1 VALATVTLAGGCDDG
16 KVPGLATPPLS
27 VQTILHQHGP
37 SDLDRFLHGLAAAVA
52 VARREARLGSVGIAI
67 GDCSPEP
74 VIDSDRALSL
84 GDQLGALGNSRFD
97 YRFFGENLDSA
108 GVHNALFGAFGGE
121 LVLIVN
127 PDVYALPSLLGLII
141 ERTGEPKTGIVEA
154 RQVPLEHSKAFGHD
168 TGETSWASTAC
179 ALVDGDGMSRLGG
192 FGPQR
197 FFLYCDD
204 VDFSWRT
211 RLGRRVIYEPTA
223 CVFHDKRLDRDG
235 QVQAG
240 VAEVYYSAE
249 AALIMAWKYSRP
261 NVADRRSEGLL
272 TTGSPAHTR
281 AVETF
286 RQRQAVGRLP
296 EQLDL
301 QGNVAQFV
309 GYAYAPH
316 RFAFDDE

>member
-27 VQTILHQHGP
+27 VQTILHQNSP
-37 SDLDRFLHGLAAAVA
+37 SDLDRFLHGLAAA
-52 VARREARLGSVGIAI
+52 
-67 GDCSPEP
+67 
-74 VIDSDRALSL
+74 
-84 GDQLGALGNSRFD
+84 
-97 YRFFGENLDSA
+97 
-108 GVHNALFGAFGGE
+108 
-121 LVLIVN
+121 
-127 PDVYALPSLLGLII
+127 
-141 ERTGEPKTGIVEA
+141 
-154 RQVPLEHSKAFGHD
+154 
-168 TGETSWASTAC
+168 
-179 ALVDGDGMSRLGG
+179 
-192 FGPQR
+192 GPQR
-197 FFLYCDD
+197 FFLYCAD

-211 RLGRRVIYEPTA
+211 RLAGRRVIYEPTA

-240 VAEVYYSAE
+240 DAEVYYSAE
-249 AALIMAWKYSRP
+249 AALMMAWKCSRP
-261 NVADRRSEGLL
+261 DLVDRGSEGLL

-296 EQLDL
+296 KQLDL

-316 RFAFDDE
+316 RFAFNDE